1 MTIYAD
7 QMFLENFIMNFIILY
22 MTARFCGIDARWY
35 KLSLGSS
42 IGAIYVIL
50 SYVFL
55 FYSDP
60 MILAKIVLSF
70 LMVYVSFIPKD
81 IKMFFRVLM
90 HFYIITFFIGGI
102 SFGIAYFFNV
112 VTIYDSG
119 ILYVEEFPIILVA
132 VGTLIAFI
140 SGKYVIAFIK
150 YSRQMKGLIYKIKI
164 KIMTNSIELNGFYD
178 SGHNVHEPFTNYP
191 VVIVEK
197 NAIKNI
203 VPEEVIKNIEN
214 DNFDFKDEWKSKLRV
229 IPIATVTN
237 GKTML
242 PGFKTDE
249 FYVYIDGKEKIVKNV
264 VVSICDKKLSKD
276 GSFEALLSSDILM

>member
-1 MTIYAD
+1 
-7 QMFLENFIMNFIILY
+7 
-22 MTARFCGIDARWY
+22 MTARFCSMDVKWY
-35 KLSLGSS
+35 KLVIGAS

-50 SYVFL
+50 SYILL
-55 FYSDP
+55 FYTDP
-60 MILAKIVLSF
+60 MIVPKIVLSI
-70 LMVYVSFIPKD
+70 LMVYVSFMPKN
-81 IKMFFRVLM
+81 IKTFFRVLI

-112 VTIYDSG
+112 VTIYDGG
-119 ILYVEEFPIILVA
+119 ILYVEEFPVILVA
-132 VGTLIAFI
+132 VATLLAFTL
-140 SGKYVIAFIK
+140 GKYIITFIK
-150 YSRQMKGLIYKIKI
+150 YSRKMKGLVYRIKV
-164 KIMTNSIELNGFYD
+164 KIMAKSIELNGFYD
-178 SGHNVHEPFTNYP
+178 SGHSVHEPFTNYP
-191 VVIVEK
+191 VVIIEK
-197 NAIKNI
+197 NAIKDV